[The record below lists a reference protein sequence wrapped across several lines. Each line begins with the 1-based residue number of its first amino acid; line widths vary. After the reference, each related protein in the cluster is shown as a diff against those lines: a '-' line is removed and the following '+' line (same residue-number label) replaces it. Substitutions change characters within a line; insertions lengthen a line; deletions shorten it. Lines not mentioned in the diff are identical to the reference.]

1 MRRASLPGVSWNELL
16 RAAEEAR
23 ARAYAPF
30 SRFAVGAA
38 IETASGVRIA
48 ACNVENRSYGLAL
61 CAERG
66 AIAAAV
72 AAGHRKFRRLVVLS
86 PSSPPAPP
94 CGMCRETLTEFCPPE
109 LPILLANPQGER
121 VEITL
126 GELFPYPFELAPPQ
140 P

>member
-1 MRRASLPGVSWNELL
+1 MSWEELL
-16 RAAEEAR
+16 RAAEQAR

-30 SRFAVGAA
+30 SGFAVGAA
-38 IETASGVRIA
+38 LETTSGARIA
-48 ACNVENRSYGLAL
+48 ACNVENRSFGLAI

-72 AAGHRKFRRLVVLS
+72 AAGQREFRRLVILS
-86 PSSPPAPP
+86 PCSPPAPP

-121 VEITL
+121 LETTL
-126 GELFPYPFELAPPQ
+126 GELFPHPFRFPPPQ